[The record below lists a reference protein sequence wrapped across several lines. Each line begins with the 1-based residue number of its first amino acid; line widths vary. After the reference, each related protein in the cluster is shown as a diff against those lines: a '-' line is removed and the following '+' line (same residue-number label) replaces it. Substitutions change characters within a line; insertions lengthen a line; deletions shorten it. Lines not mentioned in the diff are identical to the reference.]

1 MQQALVAIIEML
13 LTVIGGIAGDD
24 HPAKHQVAGIR
35 GLLEVLREEPE
46 ADEDDNGPL
55 PPPWRQ
61 VAFAPEP
68 AVQTFEA
75 PGPMRPLPAKKAG
88 GKGGKADQGKGKAQL
103 AGTKGGKQVERT
115 SGSSENRRAAGGK
128 MGGGKPAGRDSGGT
142 GKQPAAKGGLDLPR
156 QGRLRQQDWQ
166 GTLIDYDKACAQLRS
181 LSGAVVVT
189 VADAEQA
196 DALSQMFLGAGT
208 KCSARLLWQD
218 AEGGITA
225 PAVTEEGVAVLH
237 FAHRDYVTAGV
248 ALPAIKGA
256 PSSPKKVP
264 ATQSTSVMRIVFAR
278 DLVTKDVWSAV
289 ARAPRAA
296 VQKWGRETAK
306 VGTETFVK
314 DAWGFAQ
321 EARAGMD
328 AIVGLIRVPA
338 ARAEEALKASGGGG
352 VFVEPAGR
360 DNLVKCG
367 IEWLDTKEGETVS
380 QAVVRAQA
388 CKPTFGVFLGKRQ
401 VGMRVE
407 ADGASLDNRVRYFS
421 MKNTPAS
428 WSDDLVKE
436 IIADQ
441 TALQQVLVHRKL
453 TRNGRATWFLK
464 ARSPVEDGC
473 HMLRVAEGEENR
485 TYWMLPARGE
495 QMRASKPIKEKGAFV
510 FERSAGK
517 CIDKPAAGAT
527 TAPGEE
533 PPTKKPAVARKQ
545 RPVPDGMVV
554 DTVDGDGNC
563 FYAVVGR
570 AMGRL
575 RNAPALPPARV
586 RAEICARMRKHK
598 VVYESHWDRK
608 DSAESPLEDFE
619 DYVNTWRRMG
629 NGLGAWRRM
638 RRQRRTRLRS
648 MSFRLPWTC
657 RRRPTTT
664 VPRTRSRFGSR
675 TSRGTLT
682 G

>member
-1 MQQALVAIIEML
+1 ML
-13 LTVIGGIAGDD
+13 LTVIGGI
-24 HPAKHQVAGIR
+24 
-35 GLLEVLREEPE
+35 E
-46 ADEDDNGPL
+46 ASWTGQ
-55 PPPWRQ
+55 RRHGQ
-61 VAFAPEP
+61 AASS
-68 AVQTFEA
+68 Q
-75 PGPMRPLPAKKAG
+75 GRPRL
-88 GKGGKADQGKGKAQL
+88 
-103 AGTKGGKQVERT
+103 T
-115 SGSSENRRAAGGK
+115 
-128 MGGGKPAGRDSGGT
+128 
-142 GKQPAAKGGLDLPR
+142 R

-166 GTLIDYDKACAQLRS
+166 GTLIDYDKACAQLHS

-296 VQKWGRETAK
+296 VQKWETAK

-388 CKPTFGVFLGKRQ
+388 CKPTFGVFLGKRLS
-401 VGMRVE
+401 VGWF
-407 ADGASLDNRVRYFS
+407 SL
-421 MKNTPAS
+421 
-428 WSDDLVKE
+428 
-436 IIADQ
+436 
-441 TALQQVLVHRKL
+441 
-453 TRNGRATWFLK
+453 
-464 ARSPVEDGC
+464 
-473 HMLRVAEGEENR
+473 R
-485 TYWMLPARGE
+485 TG
-495 QMRASKPIKEKGAFV
+495 
-510 FERSAGK
+510 
-517 CIDKPAAGAT
+517 
-527 TAPGEE
+527 
-533 PPTKKPAVARKQ
+533 
-545 RPVPDGMVV
+545 
-554 DTVDGDGNC
+554 
-563 FYAVVGR
+563 
-570 AMGRL
+570 
-575 RNAPALPPARV
+575 
-586 RAEICARMRKHK
+586 
-598 VVYESHWDRK
+598 
-608 DSAESPLEDFE
+608 
-619 DYVNTWRRMG
+619 
-629 NGLGAWRRM
+629 
-638 RRQRRTRLRS
+638 
-648 MSFRLPWTC
+648 
-657 RRRPTTT
+657 RRR
-664 VPRTRSRFGSR
+664 
-675 TSRGTLT
+675 L
-682 G
+682 